1 MSLFRLSVVGKKTPK
16 IRVSEEEEK
25 RRRRRRKERKRK
37 RRSR

>member
-25 RRRRRRKERKRK
+25 RRRRRKERKRK